1 MHAIQTPGRH
11 HRCMAAEILLRP
23 ARRTDATAIADVWLA
38 AFRETY
44 AFPPAHSDAEV
55 REWVRSGLLP
65 STDAWVVEVG
75 GEVVGFMAL
84 RAAELEQL
92 YVRQPWTGRGIG
104 SRLVALAKA
113 RRPEGLALWTFQAN
127 AGARRF
133 YERHGFVA
141 IETTDGATN
150 EERQPDV
157 RYAWAPAI
165 G

>member
-1 MHAIQTPGRH
+1 MHAIQTPGGH
-11 HRCMAAEILLRP
+11 HRCMAAEILLRT
-23 ARRTDATAIADVWLA
+23 ARHTDATAIADVWLA

-65 STDAWVVEVG
+65 STETWVADAG

-84 RAAELEQL
+84 RGAELEQL
-92 YVRQPWTGRGIG
+92 YVRRPWTGRGIG
-104 SRLVALAKA
+104 SRLITVAKA
-113 RRPEGLALWTFQAN
+113 RFPGGLGLWTFQAN

-150 EERQPDV
+150 QERQPDV
-157 RYAWAPAI
+157 RYAWAGAI